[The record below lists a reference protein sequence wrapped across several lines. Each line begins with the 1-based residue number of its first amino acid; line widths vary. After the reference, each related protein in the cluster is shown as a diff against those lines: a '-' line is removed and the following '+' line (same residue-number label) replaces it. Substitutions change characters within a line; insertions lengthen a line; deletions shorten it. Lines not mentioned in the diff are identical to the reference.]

1 MEKDRIYLY
10 HRISSTKTLGPGERY
25 VLWLQGCIH
34 NCKGC
39 VAPET
44 HSLDSGGYWI
54 EIDEIIEEIK
64 AVKNLRGIT
73 ISGGEPFLQIKSL
86 LKVVREVRSL
96 GLDVICYSGYALEQL
111 NNNIIPKS
119 KELLEYVDI
128 LIDGPY
134 IEELNFDNY
143 LRGSS
148 NQNINHLKETYIQY
162 KEKMAN
168 YKNRQIE
175 ITFTEA
181 GEIFI
186 TGVPP
191 KKFQSEWENIK
202 NCIIKGEVE

>member
-1 MEKDRIYLY
+1 MLKIVR
-10 HRISSTKTLGPGERY
+10 K
-25 VLWLQGCIH
+25 V
-34 NCKGC
+34 
-39 VAPET
+39 
-44 HSLDSGGYWI
+44 
-54 EIDEIIEEIK
+54 
-64 AVKNLRGIT
+64 RG
-73 ISGGEPFLQIKSL
+73 
-86 LKVVREVRSL
+86 L
-96 GLDVICYSGYALEQL
+96 GLDVICYSGYTLEQL